1 MWPLDSLPPPPVPQR
16 LREMLKDYPGLLQEL
31 QDGLNKVI
39 TDPVKGTP
47 PFEIAIW
54 VLEDGL
60 ESFIVEA
67 RGELD
72 AATASGDQ
80 ATIEKA
86 EDKLRLMFRA
96 RSSGGGMNNLSEVR
110 RYFDTYA
117 SSRCWLRL
125 VCRETQWM
133 ACS

>member
-1 MWPLDSLPPPPVPQR
+1 
-16 LREMLKDYPGLLQEL
+16 MLKDYPELLQEL

-54 VLEDGL
+54 ALEDSL

-117 SSRCWLRL
+117 SR
-125 VCRETQWM
+125 TK
-133 ACS
+133 